1 MILPGKT
8 AISRG
13 IILNLTNPTLQIQ
26 PCGIDLSLRKIF
38 SWTSAGT
45 VDFSNQ
51 FRAGSRK
58 EQLEFTGT
66 RTSTSSSSSPKTK
79 SIHLSAGNYMVE
91 FHEEVN
97 MPLDIMGQV
106 FVRSSLWRMGALLS
120 AGVVSFFFLFFKKKK
135 KSIPS
140 FCHLSSPPS
149 PIVGLTHYLTFNLS
163 LFSRKKHQMDSG
175 YQGAVGGLLQVL
187 NPHGIVL
194 HEHAR
199 LAQMVFHV
207 MAEKVEGGGYS
218 GVYQGAKGL

>member
-66 RTSTSSSSSPKTK
+66 SGSSPKTK

-97 MPLDIMGQV
+97 MPLDIMGQI

-120 AGVVSFFFLFFKKKK
+120 AGVVSWFFFKRKKNN
-135 KSIPS
+135 P
-140 FCHLSSPPS
+140 
-149 PIVGLTHYLTFNLS
+149 Y
-163 LFSRKKHQMDSG
+163 LFSFIF
-175 YQGAVGGLLQVL
+175 LPPFP
-187 NPHGIVL
+187 NC
-194 HEHAR
+194 
-199 LAQMVFHV
+199 
-207 MAEKVEGGGYS
+207 
-218 GVYQGAKGL
+218 GVDT

>member
-66 RTSTSSSSSPKTK
+66 RTSSSSPKTK

-97 MPLDIMGQV
+97 MPLDIMGQI

-120 AGVVSFFFLFFKKKK
+120 AGV
-135 KSIPS
+135 
-140 FCHLSSPPS
+140 
-149 PIVGLTHYLTFNLS
+149 
-163 LFSRKKHQMDSG
+163 MDSG

>member
-45 VDFSNQ
+45 VDFSNH

-66 RTSTSSSSSPKTK
+66 RSSSSSSSQKTK

-97 MPLDIMGQV
+97 MPLDIMGQI

-120 AGVVSFFFLFFKKKK
+120 AGVVSCSFFFFQKEKKN
-135 KSIPS
+135 PYL
-140 FCHLSSPPS
+140 LSSFFLPP
-149 PIVGLTHYLTFNLS
+149 
-163 LFSRKKHQMDSG
+163 
-175 YQGAVGGLLQVL
+175 L
-187 NPHGIVL
+187 NWWG
-194 HEHAR
+194 
-199 LAQMVFHV
+199 
-207 MAEKVEGGGYS
+207 
-218 GVYQGAKGL
+218 

>member
-58 EQLEFTGT
+58 EELQFEKKSIGNN
-66 RTSTSSSSSPKTK
+66 PKTK

-97 MPLDIMGQV
+97 MPLDIMGQI

-120 AGVVSFFFLFFKKKK
+120 AGVVSYNFF
-135 KSIPS
+135 
-140 FCHLSSPPS
+140 
-149 PIVGLTHYLTFNLS
+149 S
-163 LFSRKKHQMDSG
+163 LFQKETKNP
-175 YQGAVGGLLQVL
+175 YLLSFIFLPPLPQL
-187 NPHGIVL
+187 WG
-194 HEHAR
+194 
-199 LAQMVFHV
+199 
-207 MAEKVEGGGYS
+207 
-218 GVYQGAKGL
+218 